1 MTGHRVRSSS
11 RRAVLA
17 GACAA
22 CTAAPA
28 GCARYGTSNRLA
40 GPAAPPGGAGS
51 AAAGAPRSATSTGLA
66 GPPATPAGAASPAAG
81 ASSAGAASSAG
92 TSAPAVLAST
102 ADIPVGGG
110 KVLTDKKI
118 VITQPQAGS
127 FHAFTAICTHQG
139 CVVSTVSGGTINC
152 PCHGSKYSSVNGSV
166 VNGPATLPLAAV
178 SIKVQDTSIV
188 QL

>member
-1 MTGHRVRSSS
+1 MTGHRVRSPS

-17 GACAA
+17 SACAA
-22 CTAAPA
+22 CTAALA
-28 GCARYGTSNRLA
+28 GCARYGTSN
-40 GPAAPPGGAGS
+40 
-51 AAAGAPRSATSTGLA
+51 GLA
-66 GPPATPAGAASPAAG
+66 GPPATPAGAASSAG
-81 ASSAGAASSAG
+81 GASSSAGAASSAG
-92 TSAPAVLAST
+92 TKASAVLAST

-139 CVVSTVSGGTINC
+139 CIVDAVSAGTIDC
-152 PCHGSKYSSVNGSV
+152 PCHGSKYSAVNGSV

-178 SIKVQDTSIV
+178 SIKVQGTSIV

>member
-17 GACAA
+17 SACAA
-22 CTAAPA
+22 CTAALA
-28 GCARYGTSNRLA
+28 GCARYGTSNGL
-40 GPAAPPGGAGS
+40 
-51 AAAGAPRSATSTGLA
+51 AGAPAPAATTPSAG
-66 GPPATPAGAASPAAG
+66 GAAS
-81 ASSAGAASSAG
+81 SASSAG
-92 TSAPAVLAST
+92 TSSSAVLAST

-110 KVLTDKKI
+110 KVLTAQKI
-118 VITQPQAGS
+118 VITQPKAGS

-139 CVVSTVSGGTINC
+139 CIVDAVGAGTIDC
-152 PCHGSKYSSVNGSV
+152 PCHGSKYSAVNGSV

-178 SIKVQDTSIV
+178 SIKVQGTSIV

>member
-1 MTGHRVRSSS
+1 MTGHRIRSSS

-17 GACAA
+17 SACAA
-22 CTAAPA
+22 CTAALA
-28 GCARYGTSNRLA
+28 GCARYGTS
-40 GPAAPPGGAGS
+40 S
-51 AAAGAPRSATSTGLA
+51 GLA
-66 GPPATPAGAASPAAG
+66 APPATPAGAAS
-81 ASSAGAASSAG
+81 SSAGATSSAG
-92 TSAPAVLAST
+92 TSASALLAST

-118 VITQPQAGS
+118 VITQPKAGS

-139 CVVSTVSGGTINC
+139 CIVNSVSAGTIDC

-178 SIKVQDTSIV
+178 SIKVQGTSIV

>member
-17 GACAA
+17 SACAA
-22 CTAAPA
+22 CTAALA
-28 GCARYGTSNRLA
+28 GCARYGTSNGL
-40 GPAAPPGGAGS
+40 
-51 AAAGAPRSATSTGLA
+51 AGAPAPAPTTPSAG
-66 GPPATPAGAASPAAG
+66 GAASS
-81 ASSAGAASSAG
+81 ASSAGAS
-92 TSAPAVLAST
+92 TSAVLAST

-110 KVLTDKKI
+110 KVLNAQKV

-139 CVVSTVSGGTINC
+139 CIVDAVGAGTIDC
-152 PCHGSKYSSVNGSV
+152 PCHGSKYSAVNGSV

-178 SIKVQDTSIV
+178 SIKVQGTSIV

>member
-17 GACAA
+17 SACAA
-22 CTAAPA
+22 CAAALA
-28 GCARYGTSNRLA
+28 GCARYGTSN
-40 GPAAPPGGAGS
+40 
-51 AAAGAPRSATSTGLA
+51 GLA
-66 GPPATPAGAASPAAG
+66 GPPAAAATTPTTPSAG
-81 ASSAGAASSAG
+81 GAASSAG
-92 TSAPAVLAST
+92 TSTSAVLAST

-110 KVLTDKKI
+110 KVLTAQKI

-139 CVVSTVSGGTINC
+139 CIVDAVSAGTIDC
-152 PCHGSKYSSVNGSV
+152 PCHGSKYSAVNGSV

-178 SIKVQDTSIV
+178 SIKVQGTSIV

>member
-17 GACAA
+17 SACAA
-22 CTAAPA
+22 CTAALA
-28 GCARYGTSNRLA
+28 GCARYGTSSGL
-40 GPAAPPGGAGS
+40 
-51 AAAGAPRSATSTGLA
+51 AGAPAAAATTPSAS
-66 GPPATPAGAASPAAG
+66 GAASSP
-81 ASSAGAASSAG
+81 GAASSAG
-92 TSAPAVLAST
+92 ASTSAVLAST

-110 KVLTDKKI
+110 KVLTAQKI

-139 CVVSTVSGGTINC
+139 CIVNSVSGGTIDC
-152 PCHGSKYSSVNGSV
+152 PCHGSKYSAVNGSV

-178 SIKVQDTSIV
+178 SIKVQGTSIV

>member
-22 CTAAPA
+22 CATALA
-28 GCARYGTSNRLA
+28 GCARYGTSE
-40 GPAAPPGGAGS
+40 
-51 AAAGAPRSATSTGLA
+51 GLA
-66 GPPATPAGAASPAAG
+66 GPPAQGGATSPAAGG
-81 ASSAGAASSAG
+81 ASSAGAASPTGANAS
-92 TSAPAVLAST
+92 AVLAST

-110 KVLTDKKI
+110 KVLTAQKI

-139 CVVSTVSGGTINC
+139 CIVNNVAAGTIDC
-152 PCHGSKYSSVNGSV
+152 PCHGSKYSAVNGSV
-166 VNGPATLPLAAV
+166 VNGPAILPLAAV
-178 SIKVQDTSIV
+178 SIKVQGTSIV

>member
-22 CTAAPA
+22 CVAPLA
-28 GCARYGTSNRLA
+28 GCARYGTSN
-40 GPAAPPGGAGS
+40 G
-51 AAAGAPRSATSTGLA
+51 GLA
-66 GPPATPAGAASPAAG
+66 GPPAQGGAATSPA
-81 ASSAGAASSAG
+81 SAASSAG
-92 TSAPAVLAST
+92 TNAPAALAST

-110 KVLTDKKI
+110 KVLTNQKI

-139 CVVSTVSGGTINC
+139 CIVNSVSGGTIDC
-152 PCHGSKYSSVNGSV
+152 PCHGSKYSSVDGSV

-178 SIKVQDTSIV
+178 SIKVQGTSIV

>member
-1 MTGHRVRSSS
+1 MTGPRVRSSS

-17 GACAA
+17 SACAA
-22 CTAAPA
+22 CTAALA
-28 GCARYGTSNRLA
+28 GCARYGTSNGL
-40 GPAAPPGGAGS
+40 
-51 AAAGAPRSATSTGLA
+51 AGAPAPAATTPSAG
-66 GPPATPAGAASPAAG
+66 GAAS
-81 ASSAGAASSAG
+81 SASSAG
-92 TSAPAVLAST
+92 TSSSAVLAST

-110 KVLTDKKI
+110 KVLTAAKI

-139 CVVSTVSGGTINC
+139 CIVDAVSAGTIDC
-152 PCHGSKYSSVNGSV
+152 PCHGSKYSAVNGSV

-178 SIKVQDTSIV
+178 SIKVQGTSIV